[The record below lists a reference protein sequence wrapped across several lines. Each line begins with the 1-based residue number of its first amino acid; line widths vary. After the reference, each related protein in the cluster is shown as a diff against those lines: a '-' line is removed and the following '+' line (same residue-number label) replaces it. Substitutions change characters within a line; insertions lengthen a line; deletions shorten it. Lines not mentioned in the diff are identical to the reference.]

1 VLIKISKLNIQ
12 NRQTM
17 KKLSILFAL
26 LFVSTF
32 TFAQNDASKTL
43 VKTLDPEG
51 SNQIVFD
58 FKHKNIDSKTW
69 DNKGL
74 RLQLE
79 IHSNMPEAILAQLV
93 KAGRYTL
100 EGTKEGDVFYITAP
114 NLGKNVTIGGK
125 ALEEELTVHVE
136 MPGYLQLTDNKLSVS
151 SDYAARGGSSQLK
164 KKMELAVEFK
174 FVCTDA
180 AWAATSEVKSA
191 DEILNNKK
199 TVKKPS
205 KDKKTT
211 TAVTPLEGR
220 SGTSGVSSA
229 GMTKQELQAR
239 FGEVLIDGVIFEV
252 E

>member
-1 VLIKISKLNIQ
+1 
-12 NRQTM
+12 M

-26 LFVSTF
+26 LFVSAF

-51 SNQIVFD
+51 STQIVFD
-58 FKHKNIDSKTW
+58 FKHKNIDAKTW

-100 EGTKEGDVFYITAP
+100 EGIKEGDIFYITAP

-125 ALEEELTVHVE
+125 NLEEEIIVHVD
-136 MPGYLQLTDNKLSVS
+136 MPGYMELTGNKLSVS
-151 SDYAARGGSSQLK
+151 GDFVARGGSSQLK
-164 KKMELAVEFK
+164 KKMDLNVEFK

-180 AWAATSEVKSA
+180 ALAATSEVKTME
-191 DEILNNKK
+191 EIVNNKK
-199 TVKKPS
+199 TAAKKSS
-205 KDKKTT
+205 KDKKAA
-211 TAVTPLEGR
+211 TAAPTDGGR
-220 SGTSGVSSA
+220 SEDMGISPA
-229 GMTKQELQAR
+229 GMTKQELQTR
-239 FGEVLIDGVIFEV
+239 FGEILIDGVKFEV